1 MRHLINILFVF
12 IVVVIAGA
20 FFLPSLIPPSAYRDQ
35 VQLAASDALHRD
47 VSLRGDLS
55 FSLLPRIE
63 VRASDV
69 VIANA
74 DGFGDEAFAQMGE
87 MRIAVKLE
95 PLLRRTVEIDEFVL
109 VDPQINLSQRGAR
122 NNWTFTDASA
132 ASAPASSTGFIRQ
145 PGALPF
151 ETSFGDVRIENANIL
166 YSDGAQ
172 SHTISGLDMSIAL
185 PSLDDPVAIEG
196 ALSADG
202 ERLSFDGQLGSLRD
216 FFEGYETPLS
226 LSLGGALI
234 TAGFDGYIPAGEAVT
249 LQGRVDARDIDVRRL
264 MAFVGSPM
272 PAGDNFRRFQASGL
286 FSYRPDFIGLA
297 ETSLRLDD
305 VAASGGFEVDLS
317 GARPKLTGRLDLPE
331 LDVTPFLPEAE
342 GGAAPASTELQPWS
356 EEPID
361 VAGLHVMDTD
371 ITLTTDRLA
380 YREIEVTDALLRVRI
395 TRGRL
400 SANLNRFNLYG
411 GSGSARIVANGR
423 RDTPSFS
430 LSAQLDALQALPF
443 LTAAAGFERLEG
455 TGMLNLELLTSGSNV
470 ADIMGGLSGTGAF
483 DFRDGAIVG
492 INIADTIRTVQAS
505 IASGALPSGVG
516 SQEQTDFSNLEGS
529 FAIAAG
535 RATNQDFLMLSPLL
549 RVDGGG
555 VVDLPAQHVD
565 YRLRPRAVASIQGQG
580 GDRDMQGI
588 VVPVRLRGPFNNV
601 SVGVDT
607 EAVGQALLSGVIS
620 NALGGSSN
628 SNASPEELV
637 RDGLLNALGLGSNDA
652 PAEEGA
658 EPAEEEEVDPAEAL
672 LRGLFARGRQS
683 EPEPSQDDPED

>member
-1 MRHLINILFVF
+1 MRRLINIVF
-12 IVVVIAGA
+12 FLVVIIVGA
-20 FFLPSLIPPSAYRDQ
+20 AFVLPQIIPSSAYRDQ
-35 VQLAASDALHRD
+35 VQLAARDALHRD
-47 VSLRGDLS
+47 VILGGELS
-55 FSLLPRIE
+55 FSILPRLE

-87 MRIAVKLE
+87 MRIAVKLG
-95 PLLRRTVEIDEFVL
+95 PLLQRSVEIDEFVL
-109 VDPQINLSQRGAR
+109 VDPQINLIQRGAR
-122 NNWTFTDASA
+122 NNWTFSDAA
-132 ASAPASSTGFIRQ
+132 APNGPTTSGGFVRQ

-151 ETSFGDVRIENANIL
+151 ETTFGDVRIENASIL
-166 YSDGAQ
+166 YSDGSQ
-172 SHTISGLDMSIAL
+172 SHSISGLDMSIAL
-185 PSLDDPVAIEG
+185 PSLDAPVAIEG
-196 ALSADG
+196 ALSADN
-202 ERLSFDGQLGSLRD
+202 ERLSFEAELGSLRD
-216 FFEGYETPLS
+216 FFEGFDTPLS

-234 TAGFDGYIPAGEAVT
+234 SASFDGFIPGGNDIT
-249 LQGRVDARDIDVRRL
+249 LEGRIETRDIDVRRL
-264 MAFVGSPM
+264 MSFVGSPL
-272 PAGDNFRRFQASGL
+272 PPGDNFRRFEASGL
-286 FSYRPDFIGLA
+286 FSYRPGFFGLA
-297 ETSLRLDD
+297 DTSLRLDD
-305 VAASGGFEVDLS
+305 VAATGAFDVDLS
-317 GARPKLTGRLDLPE
+317 GARPRLTGRLDLPE
-331 LDVTPFLPEAE
+331 LDVTPFLPEDNTD
-342 GGAAPASTELQPWS
+342 AAATTSELQPWS

-371 ITLTTDRLA
+371 VTLTTNRLV

-400 SANLNRFNLYG
+400 AANLNRFNLYG

-423 RDTPSFS
+423 RNTPSFS

-470 ADIMGGLSGTGAF
+470 SDIMGAISGTGAF

-505 IASGALPSGVG
+505 IATGALPSGMG
-516 SQEQTDFSNLEGS
+516 SQEQTDFSNLEGTFS
-529 FAIAAG
+529 IAAG

-601 SVGVDT
+601 SIGVDT

-620 NALGGSSN
+620 NALGGSSD
-628 SNASPEELV
+628 ATPEELV
-637 RDGLLNALGLGSNDA
+637 RDGLLNALGLGSNDT
-652 PAEEGA
+652 PVEDGA
-658 EPAEEEEVDPAEAL
+658 DPAEEEEVDPAEAL
-672 LRGLFARGRQS
+672 LRGLFSRGRQS
-683 EPEPSQDDPED
+683 EPEPSEDDPED